1 VTAARSPS
9 SSVAW
14 DVRPAAAQLSPAS
27 AAAVELVS
35 PPPWLSKNSIEHA
48 PGLTTEDKD
57 SLGHRLD
64 EG

>member
-1 VTAARSPS
+1 
-9 SSVAW
+9 VAW

-48 PGLTTEDKD
+48 PGLTTEDED